1 MEVIVILALLSGAVY
16 ANIRSG
22 RGCHPLRWFHA
33 PVEQLMEMEALQ
45 QWMQK
50 DWEIKRMLH
59 MLYPEQKKE
68 RVLWEFRRKQG
79 VMAYTILFI
88 ACILTLMVR
97 ISDAVSETP
106 GEGGRPFKLFIL
118 GAAVSLLGAYV
129 PQARLKKLQKKRE
142 EELLVD
148 YPEIVNK
155 FILLLGAGLT
165 MKGALGRMLRGRRED
180 EMRYA
185 YRELKY
191 IYHEMNNGI
200 TEAAAFEEM
209 GNRIRMIPY
218 MRFGALVSQNLKKG
232 SAELIPLLELEA
244 AEAFSQRKENAKRRG
259 EEAST
264 KLLLPMMMMLGIVMA
279 LIIIPA
285 FMVL

>member
-1 MEVIVILALLSGAVY
+1 MEIIVIVGLLSGAVY

-22 RGCHPLRWFHA
+22 ISCHVLRWFYA
-33 PVEQLMEMEALQ
+33 PVELIMEMEPLQ
-45 QWMQK
+45 QWMKK
-50 DWEIKRMLH
+50 DWEMKRILH

-68 RVLWEFRRKQG
+68 QVLWEFRRNQG
-79 VMAYTILFI
+79 VVAYTIMFA
-88 ACILTLMVR
+88 ACILTLLVR
-97 ISDAVSETP
+97 IMDAVSKTP
-106 GEGGRPFKLFIL
+106 EADVRHGKLFVL
-118 GAAVSLLGAYV
+118 GIAVSILGAYV
-129 PQARLKKLQKKRE
+129 PQAKLDNLQKKRE

-148 YPEIVNK
+148 YPEIINK

-165 MKGALGRMLRGRRED
+165 MKGALARMLKERKED

-185 YRELKY
+185 YKELKY

-200 TEAAAFEEM
+200 TEAAAFEQL

-232 SAELIPLLELEA
+232 SAGLIPLLELEA
-244 AEAFSQRKENAKRRG
+244 TEAFSQRKENAKRRG

-264 KLLLPMMMMLGIVMA
+264 KMLLPMMMMLGIVMA
-279 LIIIPA
+279 IIIIPA